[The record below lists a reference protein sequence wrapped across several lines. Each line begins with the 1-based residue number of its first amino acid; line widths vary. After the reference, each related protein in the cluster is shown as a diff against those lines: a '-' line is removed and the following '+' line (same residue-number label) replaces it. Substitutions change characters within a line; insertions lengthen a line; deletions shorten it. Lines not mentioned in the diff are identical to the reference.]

1 MRTGATFCGLASIF
15 CLTILAGLSLLIK
28 RNYRY
33 VGEWYTEEEPIAD
46 QTGPASAAAGKAAG
60 FYVAMLIWVA
70 LSVGYNKV
78 TKRQ

>member
-1 MRTGATFCGLASIF
+1 M
-15 CLTILAGLSLLIK
+15 
-28 RNYRY
+28 
-33 VGEWYTEEEPIAD
+33 GEWYTEEEPIAD
-46 QTGPASAAAGKAAG
+46 QTGPASAASGKAAG

>member
-1 MRTGATFCGLASIF
+1 M
-15 CLTILAGLSLLIK
+15 LIK

-33 VGEWYTEEEPIAD
+33 VGEWYTEEETIAE

-60 FYVAMLIWVA
+60 FYVVMLIWVA
-70 LSVGYNKV
+70 LSMGYNKI

>member
-1 MRTGATFCGLASIF
+1 
-15 CLTILAGLSLLIK
+15 
-28 RNYRY
+28 